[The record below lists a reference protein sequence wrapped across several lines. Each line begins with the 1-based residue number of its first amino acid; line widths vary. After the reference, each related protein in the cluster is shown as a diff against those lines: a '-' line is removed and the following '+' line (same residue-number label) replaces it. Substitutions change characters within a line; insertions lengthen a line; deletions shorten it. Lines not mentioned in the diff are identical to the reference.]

1 MTELTHIE
9 DWIPQRPPFVF
20 IDVVDEVSETY
31 ARTRFVLKDSC
42 PLVQDGK
49 LRLAGMMENMAQTCA
64 ARAGWVQRQR
74 GEEVKIGYIGAV
86 KRMQATRLPRVG
98 ETLVTEATVVE
109 EVMNICLIE
118 CVARIDNEVI
128 GTSTLK
134 LAITEE

>member
-1 MTELTHIE
+1 
-9 DWIPQRPPFVF
+9 
-20 IDVVDEVSETY
+20 
-31 ARTRFVLKDSC
+31 
-42 PLVQDGK
+42 
-49 LRLAGMMENMAQTCA
+49 
-64 ARAGWVQRQR
+64 VQRQR

-118 CVARIDNEVI
+118 CVARIDDEVI

-134 LAITEE
+134 LAIAEE